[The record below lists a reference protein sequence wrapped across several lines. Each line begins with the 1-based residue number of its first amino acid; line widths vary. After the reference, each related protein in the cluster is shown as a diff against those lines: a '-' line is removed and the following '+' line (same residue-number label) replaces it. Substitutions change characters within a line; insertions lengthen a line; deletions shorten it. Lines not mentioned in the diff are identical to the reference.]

1 MCQLKHHLIYSSAS
15 KNPFGLQYHS
25 WQYNIIVREVFSGY
39 FLQISKVT
47 KKIRS
52 RLSSQKSAATAQN
65 TSTVYIFA
73 CQESVSCALCAVDLS
88 LSLSLSHSQF
98 TLILFGL
105 IHFFVTFSA
114 LCNQLIVSF
123 YQSDIPC
130 RNHKPPRRLHNFG
143 NLHRGPKIFSVL
155 NENVVS

>member
-73 CQESVSCALCAVDLS
+73 CKESVSCALCAVDLS
-88 LSLSLSHSQF
+88 LSLSLSPLS
-98 TLILFGL
+98 LPLSL
-105 IHFFVTFSA
+105 
-114 LCNQLIVSF
+114 
-123 YQSDIPC
+123 P
-130 RNHKPPRRLHNFG
+130 
-143 NLHRGPKIFSVL
+143 FSVHSHFVWSYTFFC
-155 NENVVS
+155 NFQCIVQSVNS